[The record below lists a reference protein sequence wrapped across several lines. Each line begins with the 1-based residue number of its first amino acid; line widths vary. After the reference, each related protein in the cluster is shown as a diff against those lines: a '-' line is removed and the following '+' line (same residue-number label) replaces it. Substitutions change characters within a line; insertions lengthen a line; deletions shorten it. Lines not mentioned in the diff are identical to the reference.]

1 VSLIPAL
8 PSPLVTTAS
17 SGPSG
22 VAKLKQMLMSDV
34 IAVTPVKPI
43 PGEGQPQG
51 RRRDDVQQTEDAVR
65 RGGRASGAAARGTA
79 GSTGE
84 TDGGSPRVAG
94 GGSDA
99 GPVTASPVPLSAG
112 PTVGFVTQ
120 SIAQEAVGTGLHIEP
135 WQSAIQAY
143 RRADSGPNEPL
154 VSRVSV

>member
-1 VSLIPAL
+1 M
-8 PSPLVTTAS
+8 TTAS

-22 VAKLKQMLMSDV
+22 VARLKQMLMSDA

-43 PGEGQPQG
+43 PGEGQQQG
-51 RRRDDVQQTEDAVR
+51 RRRDDIEQTGVEQTEDAVQ
-65 RGGRASGAAARGTA
+65 RGGRASGSTARGTA
-79 GSTGE
+79 RGAGG
-84 TDGGSPRVAG
+84 TDGGTAVVAG

-99 GPVTASPVPLSAG
+99 GPVTATPVPLSAG
-112 PTVGFVTQ
+112 PTTGFVTQ
-120 SIAQEAVGTGLHIEP
+120 SIAQEAVGPGLHIEP